1 MSLSAV
7 FVISALPEHKAKWL
21 FFLSALIIS
30 SYSIG
35 LLSSAINR
43 NSSHWA
49 RIQLFAEGLRVLR
62 NMIPVS
68 GKLLYHMVWKSG
80 NVVSWNEAIS
90 FEPKP
95 WRLVLSFMVIRLNF
109 VMSKISIGNKMS
121 TKHSNFKEIRKLA
134 KGEPDVRLVWM
145 NLTFS
150 SVY

>member
-49 RIQLFAEGLRVLR
+49 RTQLFAEGLRVLR